1 MRSETPLQGGLQL
14 LKPILT
20 KLSSGHR
27 CALRT
32 LLMWLFFGACSAM
45 TLNYFAHQ
53 NSQALVQ
60 QRGHTALDANSKLLQ
75 TPLFNRDLISIQSI
89 LIDLV
94 DSQDIISAT
103 LHDPDG
109 IPLSTIEASNLD
121 HDHRASLFQ
130 RTITLADSEAGV
142 LTVGVDRTGI
152 ERRQYQ
158 SAWVWASLWLLFT
171 VATSLFE
178 YRRGTR
184 LQQRITLLSSKLP
197 GPQRTAGR
205 DELDLLE
212 ERLQPLLT
220 GLHDRDIDT
229 SHGHYASLVSITLHN
244 DSELSRQLSRENR
257 EQILER
263 LDYCVLRTLELYGG
277 SRIEGSSQQLR
288 CYFHASQF
296 SKQHLMICLMASW
309 SLRELLSRLSR
320 QSGVE
325 LAISFAIHS
334 RFIRAGGKTLQD
346 QQLGRIKEQAQLKSR
361 YLASDDIV
369 IHSEEMDI
377 EQLATL
383 GHFVPHE
390 QGGALL
396 QGFSQQRTELLQTQF
411 QHLCRI
417 CLEPSPELARP

>member
-1 MRSETPLQGGLQL
+1 MRFENSQQSGLQL
-14 LKPILT
+14 LNPFLN
-20 KLSSGHR
+20 KLSTAHR
-27 CALRT
+27 HALRA
-32 LLMWLFFGACSAM
+32 LLVWVAFGACSAM

-53 NSQALVQ
+53 NSQTLVQ
-60 QRGHTALDANSKLLQ
+60 QRGNAALDANSKLLQ

-89 LIDLV
+89 LIDLAE
-94 DSQDIISAT
+94 SQDIISAA
-103 LHDPDG
+103 LHDPNG

-121 HDHRASLFQ
+121 PDHRASLFQ

-171 VATSLFE
+171 AATTLYE
-178 YRRGTR
+178 YRRGSH

-197 GPQRTAGR
+197 GAAHCFGG

-220 GLHDRDIDT
+220 GLHDRDNDT
-229 SHGHYASLVSITLHN
+229 VHGHYASLVTLTLHN

-257 EQILER
+257 EKIFER

-277 SRIEGSSQQLR
+277 SRTEGNSQQLR

-309 SLRELLSRLSR
+309 SLRELLSRLSQ

-346 QQLGRIKEQAQLKSR
+346 QQLGRIKEQAQLSSR

-383 GHFVPHE
+383 GHFTPHE
-390 QGGALL
+390 HGGALL

-417 CLEPSPELARP
+417 CLEPTTDH